1 MGLGGL
7 SVNEERAHVVQFSY
21 PHYLDSVT
29 FSTPLP
35 IKTGYSSSL
44 FGPFE
49 RNVWIVLMAFY
60 LVTSLVMFSKRGIQW
75 TLLSVI
81 LSQSLDSLKLK
92 SLSMRL
98 LIFCWLLGSF
108 VLKNYYCGEL
118 FGLMTFPKDSE
129 RVETIEEFIKAI
141 KSGKF
146 KIATISEENYYLKII
161 KVNIHLV

>member
-1 MGLGGL
+1 MT
-7 SVNEERAHVVQFSY
+7 EDRAQAVQFSY
-21 PHYLDSVT
+21 PHLINCVT

-35 IKTGYSSSL
+35 IKTGYFSSL

-49 RNVWIVLMAFY
+49 TNVWIVLLAFY
-60 LVTSLVMFSKRGIQW
+60 LVTSLVMFSKRSGIQW
-75 TLLSVI
+75 TLLSII

-92 SLSMRL
+92 SLSMRY

-118 FGLMTFPKDSE
+118 FGLMTFTKDLDSI
-129 RVETIEEFIKAI
+129 ETIDEFSKAI

-146 KIATISEENYYLKII
+146 KIVIVKEESLFI
-161 KVNIHLV
+161 KAIAVSC